1 MKRVLGLMS
10 GTSLDGIDVAL
21 IETDGEKIGA
31 VRGFRSYPYDEAF
44 RQNVQEVFGHQT
56 GLGDVEEMV
65 TSRHIQAV
73 ERFLQ
78 SEGFSRGDIDLIGF
92 HGQTVFHDPAQG
104 MTIQLGSGAEMAK
117 ATGIDVV
124 DDLRSADVAAGG
136 QGAPLVPV
144 FHRALAANAGLELP
158 LAVLNLGGVGN
169 VTWIGAGENDLL
181 AFDTGPANALVD
193 DWVRRHTDMSF
204 DEDGAL
210 AGRGEIDDE
219 AVNRFIAHPYFS
231 KVPPKS
237 LDRDEFKDLA
247 FDLVSDLSLEDGAAT
262 LTAFSIASVMKAQDH
277 FPVWPQNWVICGGG
291 RLNRSMMS
299 AFNAFLSGQV
309 LSAEQVG
316 WDGDALEAQAF
327 AYLAVRSVRGLPIT
341 YPTTTGV
348 AEPLSGGLFHKAK

>member
-1 MKRVLGLMS
+1 MKLVLGLMS

-21 IETDGEKIGA
+21 IETDGEKIGTI
-31 VRGFRSYPYDEAF
+31 RGFRSYPYDEAF
-44 RQNVQEVFGHQT
+44 RRDVQKVFGRTT
-56 GLGDVEEMV
+56 GFDDVEEMV

-104 MTIQLGSGAEMAK
+104 VTIQLGDGEDMAR

-124 DDLRSADVAAGG
+124 DDLRSADVGAGG

-144 FHRALAANAGLELP
+144 FHRALAENAGLEFP

-169 VTWIGAGENDLL
+169 VTWIGESEEDLL

-193 DWVRRHTDMSF
+193 DWVRRHTDKSF
-204 DEDGAL
+204 DEDGML
-210 AGRGEIDDE
+210 ARQGEIDDE
-219 AVNRFIAHPYFS
+219 AVNRFIAHAYFN

-237 LDRDEFKDLA
+237 LDRDAFKDLA
-247 FDLVSDLSLEDGAAT
+247 FDLVSDLSVEDGAAT
-262 LTAFSIASVMKAQDH
+262 LTAFSVASVMKAQEH
-277 FPVWPQNWVICGGG
+277 FPDQPQNWVVCGGG
-291 RLNRSMMS
+291 RLNGSMMS

-309 LSAEQVG
+309 LRAEQVG

-327 AYLAVRSVRGLPIT
+327 AYLAMRSVRGLPIT
-341 YPTTTGV
+341 FPTTTGV
-348 AEPLSGGLFHKAK
+348 AEPLCGGRIHKAK

>member
-1 MKRVLGLMS
+1 MKLVLGLMS

-21 IETDGEKIGA
+21 IETDGDKIGA
-31 VRGFRSYPYDEAF
+31 VRGFRSYPYDDVF
-44 RQNVQEVFGHQT
+44 RRDVQKVFGRET
-56 GLGDVEEMV
+56 GFGDVEEMV

-104 MTIQLGSGAEMAK
+104 VTIQLGNGADLAK

-144 FHRALAANAGLELP
+144 FHRALAANAGLAFP

-169 VTWIGAGENDLL
+169 VTWIGESEEDLL

-193 DWVRRHTDMSF
+193 DWVRHHTDMPF
-204 DEDGAL
+204 DEDGML
-210 AGRGEIDDE
+210 AGQGEIDDE
-219 AVNRFIAHPYFS
+219 AVNRFIAHSYFN

-237 LDRDEFKDLA
+237 LDRDAFKKLA
-247 FDLVSDLSLEDGAAT
+247 FDLVSDLSIEDGAAT
-262 LTAFSIASVMKAQDH
+262 LTAFSVASVMKAQDH
-277 FPVWPQNWVICGGG
+277 FPVCPQNWVICGGG

-309 LSAEQVG
+309 LTAEQVG

-327 AYLAVRSVRGLPIT
+327 AYLAMRSVRDLPIT
-341 YPTTTGV
+341 FPTTTGV
-348 AEPLSGGLFHKAK
+348 AKPLCGGRIHKAK